1 MIGIYLDLAAASASL
16 AALVS
21 LLATLRDALLFV
33 AISFANSTKAGMAR
47 EIDSGLIKF
56 LGNSPTSLLKRN
68 LASSRAASFAA
79 RVELASAVLPSAS

>member
-47 EIDSGLIKF
+47 EMDSGLIKF
-56 LGNSPTSLLKRN
+56 LGNSPTSLL
-68 LASSRAASFAA
+68 
-79 RVELASAVLPSAS
+79 